1 MVDQKIGRYRIVRLI
16 GKGGMGAVYEATDEE
31 IQRRAAIK
39 ILHSQ
44 YTANAEMASRFLN
57 EARAVNIIQHPSLVS
72 AFEFGKL
79 PDGSAYMVMEYL
91 DGETLR
97 ERIKKQG
104 PLGQDAI
111 RIARQIT
118 SALVAAHNKRIVHR
132 GRKPNGSPASDGSYH
147 PGSEWV
153 RNAVN
158 TLA

>member
-1 MVDQKIGRYRIVRLI
+1 
-16 GKGGMGAVYEATDEE
+16 
-31 IQRRAAIK
+31 
-39 ILHSQ
+39 
-44 YTANAEMASRFLN
+44 
-57 EARAVNIIQHPSLVS
+57 IQHPSLVS